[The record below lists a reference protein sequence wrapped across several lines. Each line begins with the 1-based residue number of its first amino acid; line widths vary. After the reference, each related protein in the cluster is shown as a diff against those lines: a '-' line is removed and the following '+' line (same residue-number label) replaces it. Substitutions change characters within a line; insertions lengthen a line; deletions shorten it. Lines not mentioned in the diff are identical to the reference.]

1 MVNSQVFLDL
11 KIYFSWFSLSFL
23 VSATVRCFYLLLL
36 RILLSFWAF
45 IAASITITG
54 FLKTRCF
61 FCKFCLCFVFL
72 TQKMHFRNWNVL
84 VHTKQVTFFFFF
96 QMFTIL
102 CFFAVICQFEGIQLF
117 STTFFF
123 SEPKW
128 QGIENRNDA
137 FCGWKYSNK
146 IYYCYSGFSSC
157 VYNINKTGDLSW
169 MGSSQEICQTS
180 HKEYL
185 ISTDKIRWNRAVTK

>member
-1 MVNSQVFLDL
+1 MIFPVFSGVYQCALFL
-11 KIYFSWFSLSFL
+11 LAASAYTAFVLSLQS
-23 VSATVRCFYLLLL
+23 S
-36 RILLSFWAF
+36 SS
-45 IAASITITG
+45 SITITG

-61 FCKFCLCFVFL
+61 FCKFCLCFVCL

-84 VHTKQVTFFFFF
+84 VHTKQVTFFFLLSNVYNF
-96 QMFTIL
+96 I
-102 CFFAVICQFEGIQLF
+102 FFAVICQFEGIQLF
-117 STTFFF
+117 STSFFL
-123 SEPKW
+123 SEPKL

-137 FCGWKYSNK
+137 FCGWNYSNK
-146 IYYCYSGFSSC
+146 IHYCYSAFSSC

-185 ISTDKIRWNRAVTK
+185 ISIFILARSKQFCKSWARLG

>member
-1 MVNSQVFLDL
+1 MIFPFFSSVCHCALFLL
-11 KIYFSWFSLSFL
+11 AASAYTAFVLSLQS
-23 VSATVRCFYLLLL
+23 ST
-36 RILLSFWAF
+36 S
-45 IAASITITG
+45 SITITG

-102 CFFAVICQFEGIQLF
+102 CFLLWFVSLKEYSYFAQH
-117 STTFFF
+117 FFL

-146 IYYCYSGFSSC
+146 IHYCYSAFSSC

-185 ISTDKIRWNRAVTK
+185 ISIFILARSKQFCKSWVRLG